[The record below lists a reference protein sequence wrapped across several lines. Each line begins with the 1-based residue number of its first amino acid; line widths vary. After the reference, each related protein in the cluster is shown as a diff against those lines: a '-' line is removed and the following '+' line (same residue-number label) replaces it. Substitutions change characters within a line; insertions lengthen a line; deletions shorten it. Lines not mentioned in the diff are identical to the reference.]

1 MALTKV
7 WPFGGQNYAKSTATT
22 SPPGGA
28 DRQLNTHYADRDG
41 QKTKPRQPTKLNR
54 DLARPK
60 THMENTISQDRK
72 AIAQRAAADRWS

>member
-41 QKTKPRQPTKLNR
+41 QKTENQTTATDEAQQRLGTS
-54 DLARPK
+54 
-60 THMENTISQDRK
+60 ENTISQDRK

>member
-1 MALTKV
+1 MPKV
-7 WPFGGQNYAKSTATT
+7 PLRHHRPAELIGNSIHTTLIAT
-22 SPPGGA
+22 
-28 DRQLNTHYADRDG
+28 DKK